1 MKLIGILTVILGIL
15 LLTQCNKKMSPTEI
29 ENKLSTEYTRIPI
42 STLMIPISIGSIEL
56 NRVVNEIVKY
66 SIGEGI
72 TLEGGYKCKA
82 FMSNDLNL
90 QAIGNELKLTLP
102 IDLEISP
109 TGNFSNIKAIGE
121 LELQISSKFDIF
133 QNQFLS
139 KSEITNYKWNKKPV
153 LKVLG
158 VPIPIEGIANQIVKK
173 YKLELQKS
181 IDDYIHSSV
190 DLNKVKSKLYTYFI
204 DPFYSTED
212 NIIHLYSSPSE
223 IALGPFKI
231 QNDSLITPILFYLEN
246 VIAEQRPIEL
256 ENNLAFS
263 IRPYVEEGSSFS
275 IQSRVPMNYL
285 SLLIKEGIENQ
296 EYGSGISKIKI
307 NKIDLSG
314 QGEQVIVNLK
324 TSGAFN
330 GLLEMRFIPQ
340 YDQATKMIS
349 LSEFTL
355 KSIEGKRFEKTILAL
370 LKNIAESKIKK
381 MLQTQ
386 LNDLLQENVR
396 SITDMLNQ
404 HEIMPGMIINGQ
416 LLDYSINHFQIANE
430 RMFFNIKYALNAG
443 LKIYSIDTKNIL
455 QKR

>member
-1 MKLIGILTVILGIL
+1 MKLIGILTVITGIL

-42 STLMIPISIGSIEL
+42 SSLMIPISIGSIEL

-190 DLNKVKSKLYTYFI
+190 DLNKVKSKLYAYFI

-231 QNDSLITPILFYLEN
+231 QNDSLIIPILFYLEN

-330 GLLEMRFIPQ
+330 GILEMRFIPQ
-340 YDQATKMIS
+340 YDPATKMIS
-349 LSEFTL
+349 LSELTL

-416 LLDYSINHFQIANE
+416 LLDFSINHFQIANE

>member
-1 MKLIGILTVILGIL
+1 MKLIGILTVITGIL

-42 STLMIPISIGSIEL
+42 SSLMIPISIGSIEL

-109 TGNFSNIKAIGE
+109 AGNFNNLKAVGE
-121 LELQISSKFDIF
+121 LELQIVSKFDIF

-231 QNDSLITPILFYLEN
+231 QNDSLIIPILFYLEN

-330 GLLEMRFIPQ
+330 GILEMRFIPQ
-340 YDQATKMIS
+340 YDPATKMIS
-349 LSEFTL
+349 LYELT
-355 KSIEGKRFEKTILAL
+355 
-370 LKNIAESKIKK
+370 
-381 MLQTQ
+381 
-386 LNDLLQENVR
+386 
-396 SITDMLNQ
+396 
-404 HEIMPGMIINGQ
+404 
-416 LLDYSINHFQIANE
+416 
-430 RMFFNIKYALNAG
+430 FNRI
-443 LKIYSIDTKNIL
+443 
-455 QKR
+455 

>member
-1 MKLIGILTVILGIL
+1 MKLIGILTVITGIL

-42 STLMIPISIGSIEL
+42 SSLMIPISIGSIEL

-72 TLEGGYKCKA
+72 TLDGGYKCKA

-190 DLNKVKSKLYTYFI
+190 DLNKIKSKLYTYFI

-231 QNDSLITPILFYLEN
+231 QNDSLIIPILFYLEN

-330 GLLEMRFIPQ
+330 GILEMRFIPQ
-340 YDQATKMIS
+340 YDPATKMIS
-349 LSEFTL
+349 LSELTL

>member
-1 MKLIGILTVILGIL
+1 MKLIGILTVITGIL

-42 STLMIPISIGSIEL
+42 SSLMIPISIGSIEL

-190 DLNKVKSKLYTYFI
+190 DLNKIKSKLYTYFI

-231 QNDSLITPILFYLEN
+231 QNDSLIIPILFYLEN

-285 SLLIKEGIENQ
+285 NLLIKEGIENQ

-330 GLLEMRFIPQ
+330 GTLEMRSIPQ
-340 YDQATKMIS
+340 YDPATKMIS
-349 LSEFTL
+349 LSELTL

>member
-1 MKLIGILTVILGIL
+1 MKLIGILTVITGIL

-42 STLMIPISIGSIEL
+42 SSLMIPISIGSIEL

-231 QNDSLITPILFYLEN
+231 QNDSLIIPILFYLEN

-330 GLLEMRFIPQ
+330 GILEMRFIPQ
-340 YDQATKMIS
+340 YDPATKMIS
-349 LSEFTL
+349 LSELTL

-416 LLDYSINHFQIANE
+416 LLDFSINHFQIANE

>member
-1 MKLIGILTVILGIL
+1 MKLIGILTVITGIL

-42 STLMIPISIGSIEL
+42 SSLMIPISIGSIEL

-181 IDDYIHSSV
+181 IDDYIHTSV
-190 DLNKVKSKLYTYFI
+190 DLNKIKSKLYAYFI

-231 QNDSLITPILFYLEN
+231 QNDSLIIPILFYLEN
-246 VIAEQRPIEL
+246 VIAEQRPLEL
-256 ENNLAFS
+256 ENNLGFS
-263 IRPYVEEGSSFS
+263 IRPYVEDGSSFT

-296 EYGSGISKIKI
+296 EFGSGISKIKI
-307 NKIDLSG
+307 NKIDLGG
-314 QGEQVIVNLK
+314 QGDQVIVNLK

>member
-1 MKLIGILTVILGIL
+1 MKLIGILTVITGIL

-42 STLMIPISIGSIEL
+42 SSLMIPISIGSIEL

-190 DLNKVKSKLYTYFI
+190 DLNKIKSKLYTYFI

-231 QNDSLITPILFYLEN
+231 QNDSLIIPILFYLEN

-330 GLLEMRFIPQ
+330 GILEMRFIPQ
-340 YDQATKMIS
+340 YDPATKMIS
-349 LSEFTL
+349 LSELTL